1 MSLGSYLRA
10 LRRARGCSLEE
21 MARAT
26 KVSLPQLEA
35 LESDSFSDLPA
46 AVFVKG
52 FIRAYCDFLGEPSEE
67 PLRRFRDLAGKRP
80 APERSTPAAAR
91 EPGWSTSPIV
101 ISLLLLLVFGGGL
114 LAVNLGVK
122 RGPKPAVSEAPAV
135 SVKAPSAPATRTETG
150 DSTTPPVT
158 PTAAPAENPNTQRLV
173 VKAIEET
180 WIRIQ
185 PDDGHPVEELLP
197 PGSTRE
203 WTAQKHF
210 LLTIGN
216 AGGIQIEL
224 NGQPMPP
231 LGARGAVIRQLQLPQ
246 TAAAGS

>member
-1 MSLGSYLRA
+1 
-10 LRRARGCSLEE
+10 
-21 MARAT
+21 
-26 KVSLPQLEA
+26 
-35 LESDSFSDLPA
+35 
-46 AVFVKG
+46 
-52 FIRAYCDFLGEPSEE
+52 
-67 PLRRFRDLAGKRP
+67 
-80 APERSTPAAAR
+80 
-91 EPGWSTSPIV
+91 
-101 ISLLLLLVFGGGL
+101 
-114 LAVNLGVK
+114 
-122 RGPKPAVSEAPAV
+122 
-135 SVKAPSAPATRTETG
+135 
-150 DSTTPPVT
+150 
-158 PTAAPAENPNTQRLV
+158 

-185 PDDGHPVEELLP
+185 PDDGHAVEELLP